1 MKLLTLYKIPD
12 PKKTIPCVVA
22 LPHLGHWEVFPVP
35 GETLLG
41 IDWVSSK
48 LTTSRIQTLKTQ
60 IHLTDILKELRRK
73 MLYIMEHITYRGV
86 YINNNYLY
94 IYIIYIFSIL

>member
-1 MKLLTLYKIPD
+1 MLWHSPIWAIGKCSPFLAKHY
-12 PKKTIPCVVA
+12 
-22 LPHLGHWEVFPVP
+22 WVFKY
-35 GETLLG
+35 
-41 IDWVSSK
+41 WVSSK

-73 MLYIMEHITYRGV
+73 MLYTMEHITYRGV